1 MFKDLS
7 RATSLFLF
15 ILAGLISANFVSA
28 VYSLDVVINEI
39 AWMGTEASY
48 NDEWIELHNKTDSSI
63 SLEGW
68 VLKTTDNTPEIKLT
82 GTIFA
87 QGFYLLE
94 RTDNDSVPNITAD
107 QIYTGALN
115 NNGENLNLYDNLGNL
130 IDAANCQDGWSA
142 GDNST
147 KQTMERKDANNWQTS
162 QNPGGTPKAENSLSQ
177 EAVIEEPKSQTEP
190 QKEEPKIIYPT
201 GVIIN
206 EILPSP
212 AGPDSEEEWIEIF
225 NQNSFE
231 IGLFEWQI
239 IDVIGKTNLY
249 TFPKGTSM
257 QPQEFLILRRPI
269 SKITLNNSG
278 DGLKLSHPDKTIVD
292 TVNYHRA
299 YQGES
304 FNRTKGGW
312 VWSSTLTPGSANI
325 VPIKQSQLESVTT
338 EESPKQ
344 QEKKELAAVGEQID
358 NLPFSLLT
366 FLVALAVAIFSG
378 IIILTLKKKSKLG

>member
-1 MFKDLS
+1 MIKDLS
-7 RATSLFLF
+7 RATPLFLF

-28 VYSLDVVINEI
+28 AHSLDVVINEI
-39 AWMGTEASY
+39 AWMGTEVSY
-48 NDEWIELHNKTDSSI
+48 NDEWIELRNKTNSSI

-68 VLKTTDNTPEIKLT
+68 VLKATDGTPEINLT
-82 GTIFA
+82 GTMLA

-94 RTDNDSVPNITAD
+94 RTDDNSVPDITAD

-130 IDAANCQDGWSA
+130 IDAVNCQDGWSA

-147 KQTMERKDANNWQTS
+147 KQTMERKGVNNWQTS
-162 QNPGGTPKAENSLSQ
+162 QNPGGTPKTENSLSQ
-177 EAVIEEPKSQTEP
+177 EEAIEEPESQTEP

-212 AGPDSEEEWIEIF
+212 EGPDSEGEWIETF

-231 IGLFEWQI
+231 IGLFGWQI
-239 IDVIGKTNLY
+239 TDVVGKTNLY
-249 TFPKGTSM
+249 TFPKGISM
-257 QPQEFLILRRPI
+257 QPQEFLVLRRPI

-278 DGLKLSHPDKTIVD
+278 DGLRLSHPDKTIVD
-292 TVNYHRA
+292 TVNYGSVS
-299 YQGES
+299 QGES
-304 FNRTKGGW
+304 FNRTKSGW

-325 VPIKQSQLESVTT
+325 VPIKQSQLESVATKK
-338 EESPKQ
+338 SSKQ
-344 QEKKELAAVGEQID
+344 QEKKELAAIGEQID
-358 NLPFSLLT
+358 NLSLSSLT

-378 IIILTLKKKSKLG
+378 IIILILKKKSKLG

>member
-1 MFKDLS
+1 MIKDLS
-7 RATSLFLF
+7 RATSFFLF

-28 VYSLDVVINEI
+28 ARSLDVVINEI
-39 AWMGTEASY
+39 AWMGTEISY
-48 NDEWIELHNKTDSSI
+48 NDEWIELRNKIDSSI

-68 VLKTTDNTPEIKLT
+68 VLKATDGTPEINLT
-82 GTIFA
+82 GTILA

-94 RTDNDSVPNITAD
+94 RTDDNSVPNITAD
-107 QIYTGALN
+107 QVYTGALN

-130 IDAANCQDGWSA
+130 IDAANYQDGWPA

-147 KQTMERKDANNWQTS
+147 KQTMERKGVNNWQTS
-162 QNPGGTPKAENSLSQ
+162 QNPAGTPKAENSLSQ
-177 EAVIEEPKSQTEP
+177 REAIEEPKSQTEP

-212 AGPDSEEEWIEIF
+212 EGPDSEEEWIEIF

-239 IDVIGKTNLY
+239 TDVVGKTNLY
-249 TFPKGTSM
+249 AFPKGISM
-257 QPQEFLILRRPI
+257 QPQEFLVLRRPI

-292 TVNYHRA
+292 TVNYDRA
-299 YQGES
+299 SQGES
-304 FNRTKGGW
+304 FNRTKAGW
-312 VWSSTLTPGSANI
+312 VWSSALTPGSANI
-325 VPIKQSQLESVTT
+325 VPVKQSQLESVAT
-338 EESPKQ
+338 EKSSKQ

-358 NLPFSLLT
+358 NLPFSFLT

-378 IIILTLKKKSKLG
+378 IIILILKKKSKIG